1 MQPPPLRA
9 RRHLCTSIEETIN
22 SVFIYHT
29 KSHPCLPS
37 RIASN
42 CVHSLHTPILSCRS
56 SPPYAAVL
64 VAPRVMLSL
73 LRRRLPPRPAAIVL
87 SGLLPFLP
95 VRSSAPP
102 LSLFLSLSLSP
113 SLPSIVASSPSPRH
127 LKPKPYKTSGYST
140 LHHAPLSPHGLGGWA
155 GAAQQQQLQQSR
167 KPC

>member
-1 MQPPPLRA
+1 MPDP
-9 RRHLCTSIEETIN
+9 I
-22 SVFIYHT
+22 IYST
-29 KSHPCLPS
+29 RLSTLLYLAWWVPY

-42 CVHSLHTPILSCRS
+42 RVHSLHTPILSCRS

-73 LRRRLPPRPAAIVL
+73 LRRRLPPRPAAVVL
-87 SGLLPFLP
+87 SGLLSFLP

-102 LSLFLSLSLSP
+102 LSLSPSP
-113 SLPSIVASSPSPRH
+113 SLLSLVASSPSPRH
-127 LKPKPYKTSGYST
+127 LLKPKPYQTSGYST